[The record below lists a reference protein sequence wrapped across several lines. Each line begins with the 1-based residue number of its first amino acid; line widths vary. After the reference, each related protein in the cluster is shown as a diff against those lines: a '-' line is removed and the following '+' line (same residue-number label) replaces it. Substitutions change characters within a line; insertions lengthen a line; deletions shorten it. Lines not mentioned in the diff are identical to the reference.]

1 VYEVATLNRKAIVN
15 EDTPLEAH
23 PEQRDHYSHAKL
35 RQEQLFWEYQRRLG
49 FQLIVLRPGVIY
61 GPGGSHFSSRVGLKL
76 GSWLLH
82 CGGNNQLP
90 LTYVENCAEAVV
102 LAGTC
107 GAAGEVYNVHD
118 TDLVT
123 CREYLRAY
131 QKYAENIHSISIPY
145 WGMQLLSK
153 VLARYNAY
161 SKGQLPAVVTPYK
174 TASLWKGSRFDNSK
188 LRSIGWRQLVPTS
201 EGLQIAFLAFRKEL
215 ECMHTRPRLA
225 VSHRER

>member
-1 VYEVATLNRKAIVN
+1 
-15 EDTPLEAH
+15 
-23 PEQRDHYSHAKL
+23 
-35 RQEQLFWEYQRRLG
+35 
-49 FQLIVLRPGVIY
+49 
-61 GPGGSHFSSRVGLKL
+61 
-76 GSWLLH
+76 
-82 CGGNNQLP
+82 
-90 LTYVENCAEAVV
+90 
-102 LAGTC
+102 
-107 GAAGEVYNVHD
+107 
-118 TDLVT
+118 VT